1 MRKKQFQK
9 PTQKRDVEFLY
20 EIGTL
25 RNVERNWR
33 QVLGPGMATVLEH
46 TVRVVFLSLLLARM
60 EGEKDEE
67 RVIKMALA
75 HDLTEA
81 RTGDTNY
88 VYAVYTKRN
97 EKQAGED
104 LFSGTSLVD
113 FDKNILHEF
122 EERKSKVSR
131 IVKDADNLEVEL
143 ELTELE
149 ARGSKT
155 ATKMKQNRHR
165 FLLKKFYTKSARKLF
180 HEIQTSEPESWHLA
194 ANKWVKMKNAGR

>member
-1 MRKKQFQK
+1 ML
-9 PTQKRDVEFLY
+9 KRDIEFLY

-46 TVRVVFLSLLLARM
+46 TVRVVFLALLLARM

-67 RVIKMALA
+67 RVLKMALA

-88 VYAVYTKRN
+88 VHAVYTKRD
-97 EKQAGED
+97 EKRAAND
-104 LFSGTSLVD
+104 LFAGTQLFD
-113 FDKNILHEF
+113 FESDILREF
-122 EERKSKVSR
+122 DERKSRVSQ

-143 ELTELE
+143 ELSELE
-149 ARGSKT
+149 ARGSRT
-155 ATKMKQNRHR
+155 ATQMKENRHR
-165 FLLKKFYTKSARKLF
+165 FLLKKLYTKSAKKLWR
-180 HEIQTSEPESWHLA
+180 ELQKSEPASWHLK

>member
-1 MRKKQFQK
+1 MKKGK
-9 PTQKRDVEFLY
+9 NLARDVEFLY

-46 TVRVVFLSLLLARM
+46 TVRTTFVALFLARM

-67 RVIKMALA
+67 KIIKMTLA

-88 VYAVYTKRN
+88 VHAVYTKRD
-97 EKQAGED
+97 ETRAGKD
-104 LFSGTSLVD
+104 LFAGTSLVD
-113 FDKNILHEF
+113 FDGSILHEF
-122 EERKSKVSR
+122 EERKSKASQ

-143 ELTELE
+143 ELMELE

-165 FLLKKFYTKSARKLF
+165 FLLKKLYTTSAKKLF
-180 HEIQTSEPESWHLA
+180 YAIQKSEPESWHLS
-194 ANKWVKMKNAGR
+194 ANKWVKLKNAGR